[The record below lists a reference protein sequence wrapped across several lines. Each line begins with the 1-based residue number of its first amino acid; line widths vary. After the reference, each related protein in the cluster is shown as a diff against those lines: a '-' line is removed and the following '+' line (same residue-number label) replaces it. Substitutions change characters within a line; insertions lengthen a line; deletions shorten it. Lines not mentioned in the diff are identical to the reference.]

1 MSLFATMPSC
11 CVKYCT
17 SRTSYKKTQNVKYL
31 RFPKDGVIRQQ
42 WLDACQNNGIRT
54 GVPTYTEL
62 VEYVQE
68 KQRLRHKE
76 SMQNMEVEA
85 VEDINDTNCIEEV
98 DCITTETMQ
107 HMELENDT
115 TNIETNKRL
124 QKSEEINCKTLKEKE
139 LLEQQNVQLRMEVT
153 KLQTEILKM
162 STDKQK
168 QEIDILKKVFTPG
181 QIARLTSST
190 NSRIQWSPEDIVS
203 AISLR
208 SSSPKA
214 YKYLRNVKK

>member
-1 MSLFATMPSC
+1 MIKKGFNSNKNVNIRKKNKKGMPENKNNMKRNEESE
-11 CVKYCT
+11 
-17 SRTSYKKTQNVKYL
+17 
-31 RFPKDGVIRQQ
+31 VI
-42 WLDACQNNGIRT
+42 IRT

-115 TNIETNKRL
+115 TNIETNKRVDNHTNVSI
-124 QKSEEINCKTLKEKE
+124 QNASMKTL
-139 LLEQQNVQLRMEVT
+139 VM
-153 KLQTEILKM
+153 
-162 STDKQK
+162 
-168 QEIDILKKVFTPG
+168 
-181 QIARLTSST
+181 
-190 NSRIQWSPEDIVS
+190 
-203 AISLR
+203 
-208 SSSPKA
+208 
-214 YKYLRNVKK
+214 